1 MFYSSGASGCSC
13 QERLSYSS
21 GETHGGELSRQSFS
35 DTLFEHRYPQHSKR
49 YSSLMSH
56 TKPPVVCHLQV
67 SYKDC
72 EEIVAAC
79 RDAGVILT
87 VCHVL
92 RYSAQAIKIK
102 ELIDSG
108 VIGDVVN
115 IQLTGPVRTGSL
127 DVI

>member
-1 MFYSSGASGCSC
+1 MFYSSGPSGCSC

-56 TKPPVVCHLQV
+56 TRLVCHLQV

-79 RDAGVILT
+79 KGAGVILT

-92 RYSAQAIKIK
+92 RYSPQAIKIK

-115 IQLTGPVRTGSL
+115 IQLTEPVRTGSL